1 MNEFIPVFYNKLYQ
15 TNPFFTIYNSSKPF
29 ADFLPTT
36 DKYIFSLMYFP
47 LTLHTPASSP
57 QSPYSLPAFCRTAA
71 ALPRR
76 LL

>member
-1 MNEFIPVFYNKLYQ
+1 MSISINYIKQIISLQFIIHFSY
-15 TNPFFTIYNSSKPF
+15 F
-29 ADFLPTT
+29 PTT
-36 DKYIFSLMYFP
+36 DNYISFPSCISP

-57 QSPYSLPAFCRTAA
+57 QSPYPLPAFCRIAA

>member
-1 MNEFIPVFYNKLYQ
+1 MSISINYIKQIISLQFIIHFSY
-15 TNPFFTIYNSSKPF
+15 F
-29 ADFLPTT
+29 PTT

-47 LTLHTPASSP
+47 LTLHTLSSSP
-57 QSPYSLPAFCRTAA
+57 QSPYPLPAFYRTAA